1 MLSSKAESDQLSG
14 MIYVG
19 FLHHWAPIIF
29 GILSYICN
37 SIFVYIVLKKTRS
50 SFGAYKYM
58 LMSFGIFDIMYST
71 VDMVVAMGSHS
82 EGNTF
87 CLFVSHGPFA
97 EDPEMG
103 FAALCVRCMFFSLS
117 YGVLEVHFIYR
128 YVALCRPQ
136 WIPAFADPKW
146 ITAMALGV
154 MGQGIV
160 WFCSVYFCMWSD
172 DEMRSYLEVP
182 FRRDYNAD
190 VYKVPILG
198 STYWGAST
206 GLIARTS
213 AGIVIISII
222 SCWTIY
228 FCIWIGWTIHS
239 KLSVVEMSKTTKK
252 MHRNLLKALAIQ
264 TFIPFAISYIPCVF
278 AWTVPL
284 IHVDSKSLN
293 NYTAVIAVAAFPFI
307 DPLAIILLLPDYRN
321 AFFKI
326 FAPCMLRPSKTN
338 PETTAGESSKI

>member
-1 MLSSKAESDQLSG
+1 MVY
-14 MIYVG
+14 IG
-19 FLHHWAPIIF
+19 FLHLWSPIVF
-29 GILSYICN
+29 GILSYFSN
-37 SIFVYIVLKKTRS
+37 TIFIYIILRKTRS

-87 CLFVSHGPFA
+87 CVFVSHGPFA
-97 EDPEMG
+97 HDIELG
-103 FAALCVRCMFFSLS
+103 FKALCVRCMFFSLS

-128 YVALCRPQ
+128 YIALCRPK
-136 WIPAFADPKW
+136 WIFIFSEPKW
-146 ITAMALGV
+146 ITVMALGV
-154 MGQGIV
+154 FGQGIV

-190 VYKVPILG
+190 VHKIPILG

-206 GLIARTS
+206 KLIVRTS

-222 SCWTIY
+222 SCWTIF
-228 FCIWIGWTIHS
+228 FCIWTGYTIF
-239 KLSVVEMSKTTKK
+239 KTLNTADMSKNTKK

-264 TFIPFAISYIPCVF
+264 TFIPFAISYVPCVV
-278 AWTVPL
+278 AWSVPI
-284 IHVDSKSLN
+284 IHVDTKSLN
-293 NYTAVIAVAAFPFI
+293 NFTAVIAVAAFPFI
-307 DPLAIILLLPDYRN
+307 DPLAIMLFLPDYRN
-321 AFFKI
+321 SLFRIFLPCFFN
-326 FAPCMLRPSKTN
+326 PTRTY
-338 PETTAGESSKI
+338 PETTAGEVSGRTTNT

>member
-1 MLSSKAESDQLSG
+1 

-19 FLHHWAPIIF
+19 FLHHWAPIVF

-37 SIFVYIVLKKTRS
+37 AIFVFIVLKKTKS

-97 EDPEMG
+97 EDVNLG

-128 YVALCRPQ
+128 YIALCKPK
-136 WIPAFADPKW
+136 WISIFSDPKW
-146 ITAMALGV
+146 IFGLFLGV
-154 MGQGIV
+154 LCQGIV
-160 WFCSVYFCMWSD
+160 WFCSVFFCMWSD

-190 VYKVPILG
+190 VYKVPVLG

-206 GLIARTS
+206 KLIVRTS
-213 AGIVIISII
+213 SGIVIISII

-228 FCIWIGWTIHS
+228 FCIWTGYTIH
-239 KLSVVEMSKTTKK
+239 KTLNTVDMSKNTKK

-264 TFIPFAISYIPCVF
+264 TFIPFAVSYVPCVF

-284 IHVDSKSLN
+284 LHIDSKSLN

-307 DPLAIILLLPDYRN
+307 DPLAIMMLLPDYRN
-321 AFFKI
+321 AFFRI
-326 FAPCMLRPSKTN
+326 FLPFLFN
-338 PETTAGESSKI
+338 PTRTYPNTTASEISGRTTNT